1 LDPGAPDVVPSDAG
15 AFEPGDFDTGTFDDG
30 AFDAGAPDDGAL
42 DAGVFDD
49 SPATA
54 GVDDAGAAPGAPAE
68 NGPEIVDWE
77 ECPASGRAPGCA
89 PAASAYADSRIA
101 NPSRAVVH
109 AIRT

>member
-1 LDPGAPDVVPSDAG
+1 LDPGAPDAAPFDAG
-15 AFEPGDFDTGTFDDG
+15 AFEAGDFDTGAFDDG
-30 AFDAGAPDDGAL
+30 AF

-49 SPATA
+49 SPATP

-68 NGPEIVDWE
+68 NGPEIVDGE
-77 ECPASGRAPGCA
+77 ECPASGRALGCA
-89 PAASAYADSRIA
+89 PTASAYADSRIA